1 MTIRIVTDST
11 CDLPQ
16 SVIDEL
22 GITVVPLYINIGQRS
37 FQDGLE
43 ISRKEFYT
51 NLPNYS
57 SQPTTATP
65 SVDVMTNAYQSLVD
79 ERATEIL
86 SIHISISLSATVDVA
101 RAAAEE
107 FQGAPVAVV
116 DSRQLSL
123 GTGFQVETAARMA
136 MEGKSM
142 AEILAELDDMASRS
156 FVTARLSTLEFLR
169 RSGRLNSAMTGIG
182 SLLRL
187 KPILKMADGEPTS
200 ERVRTFRKAE
210 DRLIH
215 LLKERQPIERFAL
228 VHTNAHN
235 DAEALWD
242 RIKKI
247 LDVKPVYSMDIT
259 PVIGAHIGP
268 GAIGYAIISAKG
280 N

>member
-22 GITVVPLYINIGQRS
+22 GITVVPLYINIGQKS
-37 FQDGLE
+37 FRDGVDL
-43 ISRKEFYT
+43 SRKEFYT

-57 SQPTTATP
+57 SHPTTATP
-65 SVDVMTNAYQSLVD
+65 SVDVMNNAYQSLVD
-79 ERATEIL
+79 EGASEIL

-101 RAAAEE
+101 KTAAEQ
-107 FQGAPVAVV
+107 FSSAPVTVL

-136 MEGKSM
+136 IQGKPM

-156 FVTARLSTLEFLR
+156 FVSARLSTLEFLR
-169 RSGRLNSAMTGIG
+169 RSGRMNSAMTGIG

-187 KPILKMADGEPTS
+187 KPILKMFDGKPTS
-200 ERVRTFRKAE
+200 ERVRTFKKAE
-210 DRLIH
+210 NRLIQ
-215 LLKERQPIERFAL
+215 LLKERAPIERFAL
-228 VHTNAHN
+228 AHTNAHN
-235 DAEALWD
+235 DAEALLD

>member
-22 GITVVPLYINIGQRS
+22 GIKVVPLYITIGQKS
-37 FQDGLE
+37 FQDGVE

-51 NLPNYS
+51 NLPAYS
-57 SQPTTATP
+57 NHPTTATP
-65 SVDVMTNAYQSLVD
+65 SVDVLTRTYQSLVD
-79 ERATEIL
+79 DGATEIL

-101 RAAAEE
+101 RTAAVE
-107 FQGAPVAVV
+107 FQNVPVTVW

-142 AEILAELDDMASRS
+142 MEILEVLEDMAARS
-156 FVTARLSTLEFLR
+156 FVAARLSTLEFLR
-169 RSGRLNSAMTGIG
+169 RSGRMNSAMTGIG

-187 KPILKMADGEPTS
+187 KPILKMIDGKPTS
-200 ERVRTFRKAE
+200 ERVRTFKKAE
-210 DRLIH
+210 GRLIQ
-215 LLKERQPIERFAL
+215 LLKERLPVERFAL
-228 VHTNAHN
+228 LHTNASQ
-235 DAEALWD
+235 DAQGLLERLAE
-242 RIKKI
+242 
-247 LDVKPVYSMDIT
+247 VFPVNPVYSMDIT

-268 GAIGYAIISAKG
+268 GAIGFAIISKK
-280 N
+280 